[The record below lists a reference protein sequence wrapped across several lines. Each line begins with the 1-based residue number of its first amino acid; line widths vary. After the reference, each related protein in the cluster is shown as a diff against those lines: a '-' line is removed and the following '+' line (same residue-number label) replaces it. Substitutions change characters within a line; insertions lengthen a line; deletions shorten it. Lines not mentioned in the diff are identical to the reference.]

1 VVRRQTS
8 AGRKGDLEPFKATP
22 QFVLAVAALFCV
34 YSMNEL
40 VRLSTPIA
48 LKALNEGADS
58 AGATG
63 ITFSVAG
70 LASAFSVL
78 FVAPLL
84 FTPGRLA
91 KAFGAACSVG
101 AVGALVLAVTETVPL
116 YVAGFMLVALVV
128 SALVPA
134 INTHIA
140 GSVTR
145 SRRGTGFG
153 IAATVQAL
161 SFAVGPASAALFAAV
176 SLDLGFVVLA
186 CLFLALGLVMF
197 SAIREQGVAARA

>member
-1 VVRRQTS
+1 
-8 AGRKGDLEPFKATP
+8 
-22 QFVLAVAALFCV
+22 
-34 YSMNEL
+34 
-40 VRLSTPIA
+40 
-48 LKALNEGADS
+48 
-58 AGATG
+58 
-63 ITFSVAG
+63 
-70 LASAFSVL
+70 
-78 FVAPLL
+78 
-84 FTPGRLA
+84 
-91 KAFGAACSVG
+91 
-101 AVGALVLAVTETVPL
+101 
-116 YVAGFMLVALVV
+116 VAGFMLVALVV